1 MGLHNQRF
9 GNEIYLRS
17 GKVLGTP
24 IPPLWYFFSEVNLP
38 SNLKL
43 TTFLVREDG
52 RMINMS
58 DECVTLRLC
67 TIRTSSNFDSQ
78 ASVGC

>member
-1 MGLHNQRF
+1 MDLHNQRF
-9 GNEIYLRS
+9 GHKIYLRS

-24 IPPLWYFFSEVNLP
+24 ILPLRYFFSEVNLP

-43 TTFLVREDG
+43 TTFPAKEDG
-52 RMINMS
+52 RMIQMS
-58 DECVTLRLC
+58 GECVTLCLC

-78 ASVGC
+78 ASVGY